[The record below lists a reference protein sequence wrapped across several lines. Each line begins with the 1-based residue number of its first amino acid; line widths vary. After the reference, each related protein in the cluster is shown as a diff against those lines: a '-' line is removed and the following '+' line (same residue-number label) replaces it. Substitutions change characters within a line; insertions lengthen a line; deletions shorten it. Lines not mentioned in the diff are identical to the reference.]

1 MSTLS
6 QTYLDAV
13 ERLKA
18 ITSRGI
24 SSMKIV
30 ALLLITGVGLLGGCL
45 ATKPS
50 ISPAPWIFY
59 QAHDD
64 PHKDAPSPFF
74 LTMKEAQQ
82 YCERMNSQP
91 QNNYQVSF
99 IAR

>member
-1 MSTLS
+1 
-6 QTYLDAV
+6 
-13 ERLKA
+13 
-18 ITSRGI
+18 
-24 SSMKIV
+24 MKIV
-30 ALLLITGVGLLGGCL
+30 PLLLIMGVGLLGGCL
-45 ATKPS
+45 ATNPS
-50 ISPAPWIFY
+50 ISPAPSMFY

-64 PHKDAPSPFF
+64 PHKGTPSPFF

>member
-1 MSTLS
+1 MGGV
-6 QTYLDAV
+6 A
-13 ERLKA
+13 
-18 ITSRGI
+18 
-24 SSMKIV
+24 MKIV

-50 ISPAPWIFY
+50 ISPPPLIFY
-59 QAHDD
+59 QAYDD
-64 PHKDAPSPFF
+64 PHKDTPSPFF

>member
-1 MSTLS
+1 MRDTFILE
-6 QTYLDAV
+6 LLFVAV
-13 ERLKA
+13 IA
-18 ITSRGI
+18 IT
-24 SSMKIV
+24 
-30 ALLLITGVGLLGGCL
+30 LLMTLGGCL

-50 ISPAPWIFY
+50 ISPPPLMFY

-64 PHKDAPSPFF
+64 PHKDTPSPFF